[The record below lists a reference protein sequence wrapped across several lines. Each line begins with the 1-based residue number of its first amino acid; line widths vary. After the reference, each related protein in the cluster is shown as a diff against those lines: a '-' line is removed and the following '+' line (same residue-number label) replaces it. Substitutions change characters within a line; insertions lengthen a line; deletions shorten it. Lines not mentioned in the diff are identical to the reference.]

1 MVQKNRMSVNCL
13 SVKQGSERRVGLK
26 WSARMTYDLNVRA
39 DLAPSTQAGGWA
51 NKNLH
56 KKPGFFMGW
65 RFITDVE
72 GTRQALVDSLNIP
85 FSPCP

>member
-1 MVQKNRMSVNCL
+1 
-13 SVKQGSERRVGLK
+13 
-26 WSARMTYDLNVRA
+26 MTYDLNVRA

-65 RFITDVE
+65 RFITDV
-72 GTRQALVDSLNIP
+72 
-85 FSPCP
+85 

>member
-1 MVQKNRMSVNCL
+1 
-13 SVKQGSERRVGLK
+13 
-26 WSARMTYDLNVRA
+26 MTYDLNVRA
-39 DLAPSTQAGGWA
+39 DLAPSTQAGSWA

-85 FSPCP
+85 FSPCPQDARLFQIGACWIRNCNKYCPPSAM